1 MGFSVVT
8 SLVAVLLA
16 VSQPVPPVAPVSG
29 VVIDGFRAPACLRC
43 AGHRGVTIA
52 TTTGMPVRAATA
64 GVIVFVG
71 QVARVLYVVEDIGR
85 GARVTYG
92 CLGSSGIVAGSVVAA
107 GETIGVSS
115 DQLYL
120 GVRVRG
126 SYVNPLQFLGFSQ
139 GHLVGRG
146 SVIVGR

>member
-1 MGFSVVT
+1 MGFSVVS

-16 VSQPVPPVAPVSG
+16 VSQPVPPVRG
-29 VVIDGFRAPACLRC
+29 VVIDGFRAPACQRC

-52 TTTGMPVRAATA
+52 TTTGTPVRAVTA

-71 QVARVLYVVEDIGR
+71 QVARVLYVVQDIGR

-92 CLGSSGIVAGSVVAA
+92 RLSSSNVVAGSTVAD

-115 DQLYL
+115 GQFYL
-120 GVRVRG
+120 GVRVHG
-126 SYVNPLQFLGFSQ
+126 LYVNPLQFLGFGV